1 VIRVGVVDDQALVR
15 SGFTVLLRSASDID
29 VVGEASDGRE
39 AIELV
44 EREGPDVVLMDIRM
58 PEMNGLEA
66 TRHILGSGSATRVL
80 ILTTFDLDEYV
91 YEALRAGASGFLL
104 KDTLPDELLSAVRV
118 VAGGEALLA
127 PKITTRL
134 IADFVSRG
142 SEPSSSGSSGSAEAT
157 ARAHPGLETLTDREH
172 EVLLAVARGLSNA
185 EVAAELHMSHATAK
199 THVSRLLSKLHARDR
214 AQLVVAAYEAE
225 IVTAGAVHPDRPTG

>member
-1 VIRVGVVDDQALVR
+1 VIRVAVVDDQALVR
-15 SGFTVLLRSASDID
+15 SGFTVLLRSAPDIE

-44 EREGPDVVLMDIRM
+44 ERERPDVVLMDIRM

-66 TRHILGSGSATRVL
+66 TRQILGDGSATRVL

-104 KDTLPDELLSAVRV
+104 KDTLPDDLLSAVRV

-134 IADFVSRG
+134 IADFVAR
-142 SEPSSSGSSGSAEAT
+142 PSAPTGDEVG
-157 ARAHPGLETLTDREH
+157 RKPHPGLETLTERER
-172 EVLLAVARGLSNA
+172 EVLVAVARGLSNA
-185 EVAAELHMSHATAK
+185 EIADELHMSHATAK
-199 THVSRLLSKLHARDR
+199 THVSRLLTKLDARDR
-214 AQLVVAAYEAE
+214 AQLVVVAFQGGVVE
-225 IVTAGAVHPDRPTG
+225 TGE